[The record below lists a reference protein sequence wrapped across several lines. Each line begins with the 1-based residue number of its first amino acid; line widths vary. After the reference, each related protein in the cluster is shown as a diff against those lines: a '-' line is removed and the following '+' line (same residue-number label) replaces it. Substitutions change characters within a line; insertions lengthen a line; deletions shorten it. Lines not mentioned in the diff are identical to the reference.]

1 MVLFALLKHLLVQ
14 NRLKHVQIVKSPL
27 SHVMESD
34 ARFSGHKA
42 AVCRTETARYRQL
55 ETNIYGKRCDNQRF
69 EVSLSI
75 LSSF

>member
-1 MVLFALLKHLLVQ
+1 MLEHPGSKQAKA
-14 NRLKHVQIVKSPL
+14 RPEL
-27 SHVMESD
+27 SNPAPVSRVMESD
-34 ARFSGHKA
+34 LPGSGYKA

-69 EVSLSI
+69 EVSLSV